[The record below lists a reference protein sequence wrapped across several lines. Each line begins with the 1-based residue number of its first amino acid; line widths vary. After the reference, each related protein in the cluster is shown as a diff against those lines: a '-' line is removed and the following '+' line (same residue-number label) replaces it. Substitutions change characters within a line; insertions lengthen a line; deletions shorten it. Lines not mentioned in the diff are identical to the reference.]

1 MIEALGE
8 ESLRVLV
15 LRDVT
20 MNLEEVECKSG
31 PLWNDLFIVYRASAL
46 KLFQLRFGIDGEIR
60 SYLLFVL
67 VFLPSAN
74 LLGSLHDL

>member
-1 MIEALGE
+1 MRI
-8 ESLRVLV
+8 LV

-46 KLFQLRFGIDGEIR
+46 KLFQLRFGIDGGSR
-60 SYLLFVL
+60 SYLFFFL
-67 VFLPSAN
+67 VFDLSAN